1 MTEDTWWLVGIVAV
15 LAAAVIGFFVGRNSG
30 GARKR
35 VEVLEE
41 EVSRQKEELADY
53 RREVESHFD
62 QTATLFG
69 SLAGSY
75 KELFDHLSS
84 GYEKL
89 SGGSARQLFR
99 GKVGGLLLGGTA
111 VAAATGDVSS
121 ALAADEPLTLGAEAL
136 HPEVSDQSAETA
148 EPGATEAPAV
158 ADAGSSV
165 PGGDAPLQQP
175 ETTGDDV
182 SSMTREGETQPDGAE
197 TPVPEAQAEVAEK
210 ALDELDRDGGEQKDA
225 GKGDRADKT

>member
-35 VEVLEE
+35 VEVLEA
-41 EVSRQKEELADY
+41 EVSRQKEELSDY

-62 QTATLFG
+62 HTATLFG

-75 KELFDHLSS
+75 KDLFDHLSS

-111 VAAATGDVSS
+111 VAAATGDVSGS
-121 ALAADEPLTLGAEAL
+121 LAADEPLTLGTEAL
-136 HPEVSDQSAETA
+136 HPEAADQSAETA
-148 EPGATEAPAV
+148 EADAREAPAV
-158 ADAGSSV
+158 ADAGSTVS
-165 PGGDAPLQQP
+165 GDDAPVQSS
-175 ETTGDDV
+175 ET
-182 SSMTREGETQPDGAE
+182 TREGETQPDGAE
-197 TPVPEAQAEVAEK
+197 KPVPEAQAEAAEK
-210 ALDELDRDGGEQKDA
+210 ALGELDRDGGEQKNA
-225 GKGDRADKT
+225 GQGDRADKA